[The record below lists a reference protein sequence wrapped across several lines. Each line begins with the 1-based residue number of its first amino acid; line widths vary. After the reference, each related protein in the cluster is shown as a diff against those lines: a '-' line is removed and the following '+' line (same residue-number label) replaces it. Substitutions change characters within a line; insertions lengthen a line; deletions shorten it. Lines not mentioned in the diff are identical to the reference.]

1 MPRIIISESAAN
13 AYLSADGLLN
23 YDAIAKVQEK
33 VAAALKADKDG
44 ALQVVG
50 TYVIARRAKPA
61 KYSAALEKKR
71 DHKYILQRA
80 LKVALRKRLK
90 PESLARVAVLV
101 QVVEGL
107 PKALADN
114 IKKIESAVAQHL
126 KKIERI
132 TEKVKTEKGKIRD
145 AANKE
150 FDANIDVLTDILLEA
165 GIKEP
170 NIVVSQG
177 MMGKTVLIKLPNG
190 GVVSVGK
197 ADVPRF
203 NAARKAAKETAAS

>member
-1 MPRIIISESAAN
+1 MSRIIISESAAN
-13 AYLSADGLLN
+13 VYLSADGLLN

-44 ALQVVG
+44 ALKVLS

-61 KYSAALEKKR
+61 KYSASLEKKR
-71 DHKYILQRA
+71 DHKYLLQRA
-80 LKVALRKRLK
+80 LKIANRKRLK
-90 PESLARVAVLV
+90 PESLARVAVLL
-101 QVVEGL
+101 QIVEGL

-114 IKKIESAVAQHL
+114 LKKVESAIAQHL
-126 KKIERI
+126 KKIEKV

-165 GIKEP
+165 NIKEP

-197 ADVPRF
+197 SDVARF
-203 NAARKAAKETAAS
+203 NAARKAARAAAAA